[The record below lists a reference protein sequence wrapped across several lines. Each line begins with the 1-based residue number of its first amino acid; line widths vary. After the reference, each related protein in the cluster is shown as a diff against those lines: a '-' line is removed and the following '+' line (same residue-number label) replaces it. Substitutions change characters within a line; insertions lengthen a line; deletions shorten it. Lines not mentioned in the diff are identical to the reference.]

1 MAGSVVVKD
10 VAALEQFASRLASS
24 RSQLEQVARELSSA
38 LNAVSSSW
46 QDPQRDKCAR
56 EVEMLVKSMRSFAE
70 AADKQV
76 SYCKGLAA
84 RIKSMP

>member
-10 VAALEQFASRLASS
+10 VAALEQFAARLAHG
-24 RSQLEQVARELSSA
+24 RSQLEQVARELTGA

-56 EVEMLVKSMRSFAE
+56 EVETLVKTMKTFAE
-70 AADKQV
+70 SADKQV
-76 SYCKGLAA
+76 VYCKGLAA
-84 RIKSMP
+84 RIKSLP